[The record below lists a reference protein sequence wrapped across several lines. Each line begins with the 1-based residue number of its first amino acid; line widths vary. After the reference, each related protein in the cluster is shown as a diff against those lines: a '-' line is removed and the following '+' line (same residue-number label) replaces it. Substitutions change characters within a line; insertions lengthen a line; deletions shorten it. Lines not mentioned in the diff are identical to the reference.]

1 MRIAPDFAE
10 LKLSRGSQRQKSLL
24 KDREDYE
31 RLVANRS
38 LTAQRE
44 RTRSVRASRRL
55 AHPHRAA
62 RVAARS
68 WLAKGGVQGE
78 SDMPSVSIG
87 HPNRQKPS
95 ASRLRLHW
103 GGCIENEWDEVDSD
117 ADTSAPDFS
126 VKDCS
131 SQAST
136 PTLSFARADE
146 ILGEPLAEDS
156 LNLDPLPPQSN
167 MEMTFEETLTA
178 SSYEVGQPKVG
189 HCQHKAEVSKLQI
202 SHSLQNKLNLSF
214 GKVNE
219 RAEVAPV
226 VFSSEQVAWDVE
238 HQSRT
243 RRESILKEIVTKLR
257 IQAREAEVQA
267 EEAHARALEM
277 EQKMA
282 AQKQHEEKE
291 KRAATLKLAK
301 SMDRQ
306 RAQKLH
312 KQVEQERRKDE
323 VQRNELEAVRA
334 QAEEEKMAI
343 RQQALSEVAATK
355 AKARA
360 ARAQVL
366 AAAKVEAQ
374 MSAFAEAES
383 LRAEAERL
391 AESAQA
397 EAASL
402 RAEAETV
409 AETIK
414 AKAAADAKELL
425 LKAEAERAETQIL
438 AEAAEHKLHLSY
450 GLQAGLTLTHA
461 KSDIIEEHAS
471 LTSRRESILK
481 EIVSKLRQQ
490 AREAEQQAKDAKA
503 QALEFQQK
511 ATAQQQK
518 QEVVATLK
526 LAKSIDR
533 QRACKAQKQA
543 EQDRCKA
550 EAQRIELETV
560 RVQAEGENRLIKQ
573 QAFLEAA
580 ATKSKAKSDARAARA
595 RAISAAM
602 VEAQERACAEAA
614 SLRAEAE
621 RVAEAIMTKAAADA
635 DHFLREAKAQKDIAT
650 AINSPLE
657 EPAPLH
663 DAAKDDLLDQA
674 VDMLEEDWHVLSGTE
689 VEDDGWDVLA

>member
-1 MRIAPDFAE
+1 MCIALDFAE

-95 ASRLRLHW
+95 ASRQRLHW
-103 GGCIENEWDEVDSD
+103 EGCFENEWDEVNSD

-126 VKDCS
+126 AKDGS

-146 ILGEPLAEDS
+146 IPGEPLAEES
-156 LNLDPLPPQSN
+156 RNLDPLSPQSN
-167 MEMTFEETLTA
+167 MEMTFEESLIA
-178 SSYEVGQPKVG
+178 FSYEVWQPSVGQ
-189 HCQHKAEVSKLQI
+189 CLYKAEVSKLI
-202 SHSLQNKLNLSF
+202 SHPLQKRLNLSC

-267 EEAHARALEM
+267 EEAQARALEM

-343 RQQALSEVAATK
+343 RQQALSEVAAMK

-366 AAAKVEAQ
+366 AAAKAEAQ
-374 MSAFAEAES
+374 MSACSEVKS

-402 RAEAETV
+402 RAQAETV
-409 AETIK
+409 AETVK

-425 LKAEAERAETQIL
+425 LKAEAERAESQLL
-438 AEAAEHKLHLSY
+438 AEAAEQHKLRLSY
-450 GLQAGLTLTHA
+450 VLQAGLTLTHA

-471 LTSRRESILK
+471 LTNRRESILK
-481 EIVSKLRQQ
+481 EIVGKLRHQ
-490 AREAEQQAKDAKA
+490 AREAEQQAEDAKA
-503 QALEFQQK
+503 QALDFQQK

-533 QRACKAQKQA
+533 QRACKAKKQA
-543 EQDRCKA
+543 VQDRCKA
-550 EAQRIELETV
+550 EAQRIELETL
-560 RVQAEGENRLIKQ
+560 RVQTEGENRLIKQ
-573 QAFLEAA
+573 QALLEAA

-635 DHFLREAKAQKDIAT
+635 DQLLREAKAQKDIAT

-663 DAAKDDLLDQA
+663 GAAKDDLLDQA